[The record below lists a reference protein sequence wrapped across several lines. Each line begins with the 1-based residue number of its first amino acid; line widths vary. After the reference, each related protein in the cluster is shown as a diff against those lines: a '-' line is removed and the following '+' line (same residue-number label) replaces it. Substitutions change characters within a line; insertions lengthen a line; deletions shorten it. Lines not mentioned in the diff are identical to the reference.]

1 MENYM
6 SNNITTLNEKD
17 LFEIIQRQQLETIER
32 QAREITHLENR
43 LKIVVKAKAMDIEF
57 GRAEFMGEE
66 WDIDKFNEKFNSEWI
81 ANEWRRT

>member
-1 MENYM
+1 M
-6 SNNITTLNEKD
+6 SNSITTLTEIE
-17 LFEIIQRQQLETIER
+17 LFEIIQRQQSETIER
-32 QAREITHLENR
+32 QAREIVDLEAR
-43 LKIVVKAKAMDIEF
+43 LKIVVRAKAMDIEF